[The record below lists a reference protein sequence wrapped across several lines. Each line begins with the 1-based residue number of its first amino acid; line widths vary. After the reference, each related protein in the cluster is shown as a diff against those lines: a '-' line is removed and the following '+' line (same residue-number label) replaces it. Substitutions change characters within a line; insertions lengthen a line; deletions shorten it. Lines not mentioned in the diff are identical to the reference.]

1 MMRSFVVAAVTILL
15 VSGLTPLERLAAQ
28 GPPLATQ
35 VPVDIVGGV
44 PGVNIEVFMN
54 NGKVAEDMIRKVSPN
69 RWRDIVKV
77 LKGAGM

>member
-28 GPPLATQ
+28 GPPSAQ